1 VLRSASAQLVLAC
14 GTIGLVYFGVLAAP
28 ELVWQGQPV
37 RPPAAGSGL
46 VEPMGWTGVLV
57 VVGFVLTLCLPYRP
71 YALALRA
78 LCTAGVHPRLLLTL
92 TLILAAIGL
101 SIYPRFGSDIF
112 DYAGFERLWVV
123 YGDNPL
129 IALVANR
136 PTDWGAGLVWYP
148 DRTPAYG
155 PLWALLTWPIIH
167 LAGTSV
173 AAEVAG
179 YKLLSAVA
187 YGLCCWLIWA
197 SVEGPRRQ
205 RALVLF
211 AWSPLV
217 LFEVLGKVHNDVLP
231 ALSML
236 AMVWLVS
243 RGRGVASML
252 GVVAGGLIKPTALV
266 AAPALGLSLWRRGG
280 WRRLVPAGVGGLVLG
295 VACYAPFWVGLPTL
309 KAVWQ
314 QTSQLGW
321 SPSTL
326 LAIVWTVLSG
336 APSEAAVHV
345 VFTLVWAAACVLV
358 LARQRGDRPSD
369 LASTSGWLVVAS
381 LLLLTSAV
389 FAHYF
394 VPAVAL
400 AAVANDP
407 RLERMVLWLSI
418 GGLAAYSVELLGLAF
433 GSSWIGSNSYQ
444 LLGSLVLLG
453 PASVATLL
461 CGRRRG

>member
-14 GTIGLVYFGVLAAP
+14 GTIGAVYFAVLAAP

-37 RPPAAGSGL
+37 RPPVDGGEGL
-46 VEPMGWTGVLV
+46 APMGWVGVLV
-57 VVGFVLTLCLPYRP
+57 ALGFGLTLCLPYRP

-78 LCTAGVHPRLLLTL
+78 VCTGVVSTRLLLIL
-92 TLILAAIGL
+92 TLVLAGVGL
-101 SIYPRFGSDIF
+101 SMYPRFGSDIF

-129 IALVANR
+129 VALVANR
-136 PTDWGAGLVWYP
+136 PLDWGAALVWYP

-155 PLWALLTWPIIH
+155 PLWALLTWPIVQ

-179 YKLLSAVA
+179 YKLLSAIA

-197 SVEGPRRQ
+197 SVEAPRRQ
-205 RALVLF
+205 RALVAF

-243 RGRGVASML
+243 RGHGVASML
-252 GVVAGGLIKPTALV
+252 GVVAGALIKPTALI
-266 AAPALGLSLWRRGG
+266 AAPALGVSLWRHGG
-280 WRRLVPAGVGGLVLG
+280 WRRLALASMCGLALAVAG
-295 VACYAPFWVGLPTL
+295 YAPFWVGLPTL
-309 KAVWQ
+309 KPVWQ
-314 QTSQLGW
+314 QTTQLGW

-326 LAIVWTVLSG
+326 LALASTWVSG
-336 APSEAAVHV
+336 APAEGAVHLVLV
-345 VFTLVWAAACVLV
+345 VVWAAVCGLT
-358 LARQRGDRPSD
+358 LARQRGDRPAD
-369 LASTSGWLVVAS
+369 LAATSGWLVAAS
-381 LLLLTSAV
+381 VLLLTGAV

-400 AAVANDP
+400 AAVANDA
-407 RLERMVLWLSI
+407 RLERTVLWLSV
-418 GGLAAYSVELLGLAF
+418 GGLAAYSVELVGLAF
-433 GSSWIGSNSYQ
+433 GSSWIGSTGFE
-444 LLGSLVLLG
+444 LLGSLVLLA
-453 PASVATLL
+453 PAGLATAL
-461 CGRRRG
+461 CGIRRG